1 MSVSLASSRDD
12 SLHFVLLLWRETA
25 KQGTI
30 NSNKVAIHMVRQCA
44 MKEEEVKDNELTT
57 TNPASEQT
65 KSVLIL
71 LLAGFSGIQSI
82 ESGASL

>member
-1 MSVSLASSRDD
+1 
-12 SLHFVLLLWRETA
+12 
-25 KQGTI
+25 
-30 NSNKVAIHMVRQCA
+30 MVRQCA

-65 KSVLIL
+65 KSLLIL